1 MAHYERFSTYFILLC
16 ALFWKQKFLGEMPAI
31 LGVDIMYHAVALNS
45 LSQDY

>member
-1 MAHYERFSTYFILLC
+1 MAHYE
-16 ALFWKQKFLGEMPAI
+16 QKFLGAMPAI